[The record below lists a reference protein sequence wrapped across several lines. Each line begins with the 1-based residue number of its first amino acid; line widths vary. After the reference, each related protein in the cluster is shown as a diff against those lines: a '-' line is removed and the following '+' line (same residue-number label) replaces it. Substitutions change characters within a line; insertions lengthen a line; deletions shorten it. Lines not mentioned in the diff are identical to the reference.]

1 MLFFSLEKLSMR
13 YLNAVIDTATNTGRP
28 DEMKHI
34 DAFNDM
40 LEAKG
45 YWVMAGGI
53 MSPETAKVIDN
64 RDDAGI
70 ITDGPLHK
78 TEEYMSGFWV
88 INAPDDE
95 TALRLATEGSKA
107 CNRKVQLRSFIR

>member
-1 MLFFSLEKLSMR
+1 MTLTIVETYTMR
-13 YLNAVIDTATNTGRP
+13 YFIAVIDTATNTGRP

-40 LEAKG
+40 LEAEG

-53 MSPETAKVIDN
+53 MSPSTAKVIDN

-70 ITDGPLHK
+70 ITDGPLHN

-107 CNRKVQLRSFIR
+107 CNRKVQLRRFIR